1 MASYAIPAFGTSAS
15 TVHGYLLEALQEGES
30 WLKTQRPATEWQR
43 VLDALAP
50 SSATTH
56 LSNQSNTGYN
66 KTKRI
71 TRELVASLG
80 NFKYEGEYK
89 VEYDQSLY
97 QTAEH
102 LTKRDRVWFRQAR
115 IHRAFRQLL
124 QYGVAFGTAYA
135 YQTWDKHFWGPYR
148 GDIRLTALSPED
160 VTFVQL
166 PRDHDLQQA
175 YVVLIREELPINLA
189 RRRFYP
195 ENPAFAA
202 ALNPDR
208 DSPGWIE
215 KGLRKVQALIGGSP
229 IFKYTGRD
237 PNKDTASFPTVDIY
251 HAYILDDS
259 INTGPVARTIG
270 DPETNW
276 AYSVPV
282 YGSDIPTGTR
292 DETGAMITRRAREE
306 DRRLFPLRRYCI
318 FSRSVDFPCY
328 DGPSPWWHGQAPL
341 ARFRFGDWAWE
352 PLGSSLIGDVL
363 TMQEGIEGI
372 MQDVEDSAR
381 ARLDPPSVYDDT
393 KVSKAWAESVN
404 PRRAGVRV
412 AADINFGEIFKVL
425 GQPWQYEVPQWIP
438 DWVKQQE
445 ARMDYLAATP
455 DLVAIAKAK
464 QVPSE
469 GTLEKLMEMA
479 GPLVQDMIRGVED
492 PQYELGEMRKALYL
506 QFDTRSR
513 WMQLTGP
520 TGDEE
525 DFYFEPD
532 KIIPVG
538 PAGETLEAR
547 RDRMKLHL
555 NQFHY
560 HLAQSGVNEIHRLAT
575 KLFYLQLMKTGFPI
589 DWWTFAK
596 IAQIPAFGKEPQ
608 GEDGKPLTTVIEK
621 WVAQQH
627 IVRELAEEMG
637 GGPGGP
643 GGGMHQGPGRPPVN
657 RREGRIQQKSG
668 GTRSTVTTS

>member
-175 YVVLIREELPINLA
+175 YVVLICEELPINLA

-237 PNKDTASFPTVDIY
+237 SNKDTASFPTVDIY

-306 DRRLFPLRRYCI
+306 DCRLFPLRRYCI

-372 MQDVEDSAR
+372 MQDVEDSSR

-445 ARMDYLAATP
+445 ARMDYLAAP
-455 DLVAIAKAK
+455 PEP
-464 QVPSE
+464 VP
-469 GTLEKLMEMA
+469 LPP
-479 GPLVQDMIRGVED
+479 GPVRRERD
-492 PQYELGEMRKALYL
+492 PPA
-506 QFDTRSR
+506 
-513 WMQLTGP
+513 
-520 TGDEE
+520 GDEAVLPATDE
-525 DFYFEPD
+525 DRLP
-532 KIIPVG
+532 
-538 PAGETLEAR
+538 
-547 RDRMKLHL
+547 
-555 NQFHY
+555 
-560 HLAQSGVNEIHRLAT
+560 HRLVDVRQDRADPG
-575 KLFYLQLMKTGFPI
+575 LR
-589 DWWTFAK
+589 
-596 IAQIPAFGKEPQ
+596 Q
-608 GEDGKPLTTVIEK
+608 GAAGRGRQAAHDR
-621 WVAQQH
+621 H
-627 IVRELAEEMG
+627 REMG
-637 GGPGGP
+637 GAAAHRAGTGRGDGRRTRRPRRRDAPGPRPSPGQPARGP
-643 GGGMHQGPGRPPVN
+643 HPAEIWRHPVHGHHQLGA
-657 RREGRIQQKSG
+657 
-668 GTRSTVTTS
+668 

>member
-1 MASYAIPAFGTSAS
+1 MASYSIPAFGSPAS
-15 TVHGYLLEALQEGES
+15 TVHGWLLEAADEGAA
-30 WLKTQRPATEWQR
+30 WLRTQRPATEWQR

-50 SSATTH
+50 SDQTQKISN
-56 LSNQSNTGYN
+56 LSGCGYN

-71 TRELVASLG
+71 ARELVASLG
-80 NFKYEGEYK
+80 NFHYDGSFK
-89 VEYDQSLY
+89 VEYDQNLY
-97 QTAEH
+97 ETAEH
-102 LTKRDRVWFRQAR
+102 LTKRDRIWFRQAR
-115 IHRAFRQLL
+115 INRAFRQLL

-166 PRDHDLQQA
+166 PRDHDVQQA

-195 ENPAFAA
+195 ENPAFAN

-208 DSPGWIE
+208 DAPGWVE

-237 PNKDTASFPTVDIY
+237 RNKDTASFPTVDIF
-251 HAYILDDS
+251 HAYIADDS
-259 INTGPVARTIG
+259 INTGPVPRTMG
-270 DPETNW
+270 DPDCNW
-276 AYSVPV
+276 SYTVPV
-282 YGSDIPTGTR
+282 YGSDIPTGKR
-292 DETGAMITRRAREE
+292 DDNGSMIMRRAREE
-306 DRRLFPLRRYCI
+306 DCRLFPLRRYCI
-318 FSRSVDFPCY
+318 FSRSVDFPCV
-328 DGPSPWWHGQAPL
+328 DTTSPWWHGQVPI

-352 PLGSSLIGDVL
+352 PLGSSLIADVL

-372 MQDVEDSAR
+372 MRDVEDSSR
-381 ARLDPPSVYDDT
+381 ARMDPPSVYDDT
-393 KVSKAWAESVN
+393 KVSKAWAEAVN
-404 PRRAGVRV
+404 PRRAGIRV
-412 AADINFGEIFKVL
+412 AADINFGEIYKIL
-425 GQPWQYEVPQWIP
+425 GQQWQYEVPTWIP
-438 DWVKQQE
+438 EWIRAQE

-520 TGDEE
+520 DGSE

-532 KIIPVG
+532 KIVPAG
-538 PAGETLEAR
+538 PIGETLEAR
-547 RDRMKLHL
+547 RDRLKLHL

-560 HLAQSGVNEIHRLAT
+560 HLSQSGVNEIHRLAT
-575 KLFYLQLMKTGFPI
+575 KLFYLQLMKIGFPL
-589 DWWTFAK
+589 DPWSFAR
-596 IAQIPAFGKEPQ
+596 IAQIPAFGKEPE
-608 GEDGKPLTTVIEK
+608 GPDGKPITTVLEK
-621 WVAQQH
+621 WVAWQH
-627 IVRELAEEMG
+627 IKRELAEELG
-637 GGPGGP
+637 DGAGAGSG
-643 GGGMHQGPGRPPVN
+643 QQRQPGRPQVN
-657 RREGRIQQKSG
+657 RREGRIQQKDG
-668 GTRSTVTTS
+668 GTRSTIVTS